1 MYIRDCPSAVT
12 MGEYLYQKEGYRMEK
27 EVGPEDDEYPEND
40 IMKVMTFAS
49 TTRHFLI
56 RFKIGQTFADRIARL

>member
-27 EVGPEDDEYPEND
+27 EVGPKDDEYPEND
-40 IMKVMTFAS
+40 IMKVMNDLCIDNPTFPHS
-49 TTRHFLI
+49 FQNRTDI
-56 RFKIGQTFADRIARL
+56 C